1 MADYVYI
8 CYSEADKATAHHIR
22 KKLEQKGISC
32 WITPQNIP
40 TNFQYFKEV
49 PYAISNCKVFLV
61 LLSENSQK
69 SQFVQKELDL
79 AVLEEKIIMPVLIE
93 NIQLSEELCFYL
105 SDVYC
110 YPAYEDEE
118 AAFQN
123 ITEAVKQI
131 LFPPVQ
137 LSACPSPPQY
147 TASAPENPC
156 KSSAGIGRNPRT
168 KGSSKTGMKSWFS
181 RFFHK
186 KEKSSAKMNHIP
198 VPLILSNVSDG
209 ELFSVG
215 SSKEKQNMLEIG
227 SLAVSEVQF
236 SAVVAKKAETESF
249 IPVDIVMFEDEFR
262 SIVAEK
268 LDENN
273 REVRGGYHQVAAQS
287 KIRVV
292 LTAKGAEIEDN
303 EEERIWQGKYLE
315 FQFLAYV
322 PEDYRGKQIP
332 FCATIYVNDV
342 IATRL
347 RFAVDVSCPQ
357 TITPEREDI
366 TSAFVSY
373 SSDDRVRV
381 TSIVQGMK
389 KARPDLDLFMDVESL
404 RSGDDWENELKKA
417 ISEHSVFYL
426 CWSQAAKA
434 SKWVEFEWRY
444 ALEQKGEECIEPIPI
459 EPPEIC
465 TPPEELSK
473 KHFNDKMVYMVKA
486 LEYMS
491 RKTPYIT
498 VTKEGLSEKICIRK
512 ERFLLGRD
520 SHRVDC
526 SVVNRKVSS
535 VHAEIIKENGE
546 YFVVDLGSTNHTY
559 VDGSL
564 CERGKK
570 MPVGHGSVILLA
582 DESVLFELL

>member
-8 CYSEADKATAHHIR
+8 CYDAQEKIKAHDIR
-22 KKLEQKGISC
+22 KKLEQSGISC
-32 WITPQNIP
+32 QIMPMSIP
-40 TNFQYFKEV
+40 EGFDYRAESLK
-49 PYAISNCKVFLV
+49 AIKNCRIFLV
-61 LLSENSQK
+61 LLSKCAME
-69 SQFVQKELDL
+69 SQFVQNELQL
-79 AVLEEKIIMPVLIE
+79 AVLERKIIMPVLIE
-93 NIQLSEELCFYL
+93 NIPLSEELRFYL
-105 SDVYC
+105 SDACC
-110 YPAYEDEE
+110 YSMYENEE

-137 LSACPSPPQY
+137 FSACPLPPPY
-147 TASAPENPC
+147 TASANPC
-156 KSSAGIGRNPRT
+156 KSSAGIGRSPRM
-168 KGSSKTGMKSWFS
+168 KGSSKTGMKPWFS
-181 RFFHK
+181 RIFHK
-186 KEKSSAKMNHIP
+186 KEKPSTKMDHIP
-198 VPLILSNVSDG
+198 VPPILSNVSDG

-236 SAVVAKKAETESF
+236 SAVVAKKAETESY

-273 REVRGGYHQVAAQS
+273 QEVRGGYHQVASQS

-303 EEERIWQGKYLE
+303 EEERIGQGKYLD

-332 FCATIYVNDV
+332 FCATVYVNDV

-347 RFAVDVSCPQ
+347 RFVVNVSCPQ

-404 RSGDDWENELKKA
+404 RSGEDWEKELKRA
-417 ISEHSVFYL
+417 ISERSVFYL

-459 EPPEIC
+459 D
-465 TPPEELSK
+465 PPEELSK

-520 SHRVDC
+520 SNRVDC
-526 SVVNRKVSS
+526 SVMNRQVSS

-546 YFVVDLGSTNHTY
+546 YFIVDLGSTNHTY

-582 DESVLFELL
+582 NESILFELL